1 MCFDVD
7 LYLFCQDGTNSDL
20 ICFCILEADE
30 KIRLMATELE
40 DETLLAR
47 LAGGDLITIEAKY
60 HKACPTKLYTRFRT
74 FQRKKSSDDNAEENI
89 VTSRVFVELIEYI
102 DNETQSERTSIALTE
117 LHELYVRR
125 LQQFGFGA
133 YVHKTHLKE
142 RILKHFPECKP
153 EFDGR
158 NIVLLFDNTLRIMV
172 RETLKQS
179 ADLDAMTLMKAAKI
193 IRRDILSHE
202 NLKFTGHFLQGCQ
215 KQSVPPRLLTLLS
228 MIMHGT
234 DINTDNDHHQ
244 PCMSLAQLV
253 SFNTVAQQRSKSQLS
268 RHGFVNRR
276 CQSTLVLTS
285 IRELEVR
292 PSSRS

>member
-1 MCFDVD
+1 MK
-7 LYLFCQDGTNSDL
+7 
-20 ICFCILEADE
+20 

-47 LAGGDLITIEAKY
+47 LAGGDLIAIEAKY

-102 DNETQSERTSIALTE
+102 DNETQSKRTSIALTE

-193 IRRDILSHE
+193 IRRDILSLE
-202 NLKFTGHFLQGCQ
+202 NLKFTGHFPQGCQ
-215 KQSVPPRLLTLLS
+215 KQSVPPRLLTLLP
-228 MIMHGT
+228 MIMHE
-234 DINTDNDHHQ
+234 D
-244 PCMSLAQLV
+244 
-253 SFNTVAQQRSKSQLS
+253 
-268 RHGFVNRR
+268 
-276 CQSTLVLTS
+276 
-285 IRELEVR
+285 
-292 PSSRS
+292 